1 MRRFSHATRRLKK
14 MAIAVGI
21 TIAVSGEMDGAI
33 AQASPKT
40 ATFQPTSPI
49 LLAQRL
55 ECRQVAPAQGAPF
68 YSSLPQQQ
76 RPPYDYLP
84 QGARVSVDLTSSAI
98 RAPDGRNY
106 QFVTYPFNGRNTV
119 TGYIP
124 VQIQSQNGQT
134 RNTLEA
140 CRRKI
145 MW

>member
-1 MRRFSHATRRLKK
+1 MGRFNQVARRFRA
-14 MAIAVGI
+14 MAIAAGM
-21 TIAVSGEMDGAI
+21 TIAVSGEICGAI
-33 AQASPKT
+33 AQVAPTT
-40 ATFQPTSPI
+40 ATFQPTSPV
-49 LLAQRL
+49 LLAQRF
-55 ECRQVAPAQGAPF
+55 ECRQVVPSQGAPF

-84 QGARVSVDLTSSAI
+84 RGARVSVDLTSPSI
-98 RAPDGRNY
+98 RAPDGRFY

-124 VQIQSQNGQT
+124 VQIQNQNGQP